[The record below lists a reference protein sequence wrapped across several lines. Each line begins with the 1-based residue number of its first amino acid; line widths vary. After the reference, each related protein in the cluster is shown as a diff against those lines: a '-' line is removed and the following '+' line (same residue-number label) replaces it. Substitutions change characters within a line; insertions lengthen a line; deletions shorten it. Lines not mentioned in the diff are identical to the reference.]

1 MGPKE
6 KGKKKQTA
14 VVVAAPIE
22 VEADNEMTADQ
33 LRYIAEPWFT
43 EIPQDVMQKARNI
56 KWDQGVGGNH
66 AVVNLAKKE
75 MIRQNVEKAGL
86 DDSGAVKFLGG
97 VRAPQCLSDRLLQN
111 GIWDVKG
118 VSLIDVPIGYQRQ
131 YRYTSVYSFEW
142 TLEQNHVN
150 PTAAWGAAQKD
161 KKVQLNAGHFCKVSH
176 GMDSCRNEPWLIRGF
191 RTVKSSDQDG

>member
-43 EIPQDVMQKARNI
+43 EIPQDVMDKARRI
-56 KWDQGVGGNH
+56 KWEQGVGGNH

-75 MIRQNVEKAGL
+75 MTRRNVEKAGL
-86 DDSGAVKFLGG
+86 GDIGAEIG
-97 VRAPQCLSDRLLQN
+97 RA
-111 GIWDVKG
+111 
-118 VSLIDVPIGYQRQ
+118 
-131 YRYTSVYSFEW
+131 
-142 TLEQNHVN
+142 HV
-150 PTAAWGAAQKD
+150 
-161 KKVQLNAGHFCKVSH
+161 
-176 GMDSCRNEPWLIRGF
+176 
-191 RTVKSSDQDG
+191 

>member
-1 MGPKE
+1 MAPNKQ
-6 KGKKKQTA
+6 GKKRKTA
-14 VVVAAPIE
+14 IVVAQPGV
-22 VEADNEMTADQ
+22 VEENEEMTADQ

-43 EIPQDVMQKARNI
+43 EALQGVMAKAR
-56 KWDQGVGGNH
+56 KTCHQQGVGGNH

-86 DDSGAVKFLGG
+86 GDSGAVKFLGG

-131 YRYTSVYSFEW
+131 HRCTSVMSFEW
-142 TLEQNHVN
+142 TLEQIE
-150 PTAAWGAAQKD
+150 P
-161 KKVQLNAGHFCKVSH
+161 
-176 GMDSCRNEPWLIRGF
+176 CRPRCSVGGGL
-191 RTVKSSDQDG
+191 

>member
-14 VVVAAPIE
+14 VVVAAPID

-56 KWDQGVGGNH
+56 KWGQGVGGNH

-75 MIRQNVEKAGL
+75 MMKRNVDKVGL
-86 DDSGAVKFLGG
+86 GEEGSVVLLRG
-97 VRAPQCLSDRLLQN
+97 SD
-111 GIWDVKG
+111 
-118 VSLIDVPIGYQRQ
+118 
-131 YRYTSVYSFEW
+131 T
-142 TLEQNHVN
+142 
-150 PTAAWGAAQKD
+150 
-161 KKVQLNAGHFCKVSH
+161 
-176 GMDSCRNEPWLIRGF
+176 
-191 RTVKSSDQDG
+191 

>member
-14 VVVAAPIE
+14 VVVAAPVE

-86 DDSGAVKFLGG
+86 GDSGAVKFLGG

-118 VSLIDVPIGYQRQ
+118 APLIDVPIGY
-131 YRYTSVYSFEW
+131 
-142 TLEQNHVN
+142 
-150 PTAAWGAAQKD
+150 
-161 KKVQLNAGHFCKVSH
+161 
-176 GMDSCRNEPWLIRGF
+176 
-191 RTVKSSDQDG
+191 

>member
-14 VVVAAPIE
+14 VVVAAPID

-33 LRYIAEPWFT
+33 LRHIAEPWFT
-43 EIPQDVMQKARNI
+43 EIPQGVMQKARNI
-56 KWDQGVGGNH
+56 KWKQGVGGNH

-86 DDSGAVKFLGG
+86 GDSGAVKFLGG

-118 VSLIDVPIGYQRQ
+118 VSLIDVPIGYQR
-131 YRYTSVYSFEW
+131 
-142 TLEQNHVN
+142 
-150 PTAAWGAAQKD
+150 
-161 KKVQLNAGHFCKVSH
+161 
-176 GMDSCRNEPWLIRGF
+176 
-191 RTVKSSDQDG
+191 